1 MILPCADMLLL
12 VPQNQSP
19 LDGKSDEQIEEQARA
34 DLAQRAE
41 RQKRA
46 RPESDVPINDEIEY
60 VHRHSPLFAAYC
72 ASCHPHALSPSI
84 ALQCSAQ
91 SGHMQGSCLFTCL
104 CAGEVLLGLQTCVLL
119 SHQLDGELRGA
130 LWRLTVQAD

>member
-72 ASCHPHALSPSI
+72 ASCHPPCPLTKYCTAVQCAKWPHAGLM
-84 ALQCSAQ
+84 LV
-91 SGHMQGSCLFTCL
+91 HMPL
-104 CAGEVLLGLQTCVLL
+104 CW
-119 SHQLDGELRGA
+119 RGA
-130 LWRLTVQAD
+130 AGAADMRALVTPAGW